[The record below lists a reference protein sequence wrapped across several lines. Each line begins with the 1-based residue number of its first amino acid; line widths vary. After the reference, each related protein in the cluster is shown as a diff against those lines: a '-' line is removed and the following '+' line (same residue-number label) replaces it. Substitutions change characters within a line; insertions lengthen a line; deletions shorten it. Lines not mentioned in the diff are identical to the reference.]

1 MKGSRDHSK
10 QNTKL
15 DLQRFMSAL
24 IVYALLGGTA
34 FTQGTPQ
41 SAFNRRGE
49 DMNDDLSLYGIADEL
64 QALDDMLDST
74 GGEIT
79 TEWEQRQEWLLEMLT
94 KKVDGCVGYIQK
106 LEDQCTLA
114 REQQNRLDSF
124 IKTKQNRI
132 KNFKYY
138 IKLCMQ
144 KTGKK
149 EFEGLL
155 CRVFEKAGSLSV
167 EVDDVNKLPFE
178 FIKEGEPT
186 AKKKEIAIV
195 LKSGQTVEG
204 ARLTRGEPTIQIGMK
219 KESNKRKAK
228 EHANESVDTTEPES
242 EQPAANSH

>member
-1 MKGSRDHSK
+1 
-10 QNTKL
+10 
-15 DLQRFMSAL
+15 MSAAN
-24 IVYALLGGTA
+24 VYALLGGTA

-41 SAFNRRGE
+41 SASSTKGLN
-49 DMNDDLSLYGIADEL
+49 MNDDLSLYGIAEEL
-64 QALDDMLDST
+64 QALDDMLDSV

-79 TEWEQRQEWLLEMLT
+79 EEWEAKQEWLLEMLT

-114 REQQNRLDSF
+114 REQQDRLDAF

-132 KNFKYY
+132 ANFKHY

-144 KTGKK
+144 KTGKQ

-155 CRVFEKAGSLSV
+155 CRVYEKAGSISV
-167 EVDDVNKLPFE
+167 NVEDVNKLPFE
-178 FIKEGEPT
+178 FIKAGEPT
-186 AKKKEIAIV
+186 AKKKEIAIA

-204 ARLTRGEPTIQIGMK
+204 ARLVRGEPSIQIGMK

-242 EQPAANSH
+242 EQPASNSH